1 MQQNFNALIALIS
14 LVILS
19 ACSSKSEPSTQPA
32 ATSAETKVSTQQDA
46 VPLEPLAPLSA
57 SLQQAF
63 LQALAAQQAQQWQH
77 ALPLWQQLQAQLP
90 NYPGVLYNLA
100 LVQLQLNQLD
110 NAQQTVQQLLKHS
123 PKAVE
128 GYNLSGAIARNQG
141 QFREAEKQYL
151 AALAI
156 VPDHANAHKNLA
168 FLYDLYLAEP
178 IKARQHYERYQALTN
193 DEQVKLWLGV
203 LPQQESNP

>member
-1 MQQNFNALIALIS
+1 MQLNFNALIVLIS
-14 LVILS
+14 LVILT
-19 ACSSKSEPSTQPA
+19 ACSSKSEQSTQPE
-32 ATSAETKVSTQQDA
+32 ATTTETQVSTLQETA
-46 VPLEPLAPLSA
+46 RLAPLSA
-57 SLQQAF
+57 SLQQAY
-63 LQALAAQQAQQWQH
+63 LQALAAQQAQQWQQ

-178 IKARQHYERYQALTN
+178 SKARQHYERYQALTN